1 MRLSAWRA
9 ERNWGYRYA
18 AMRQQVRFC
27 TSFDGTRIAY
37 AVAGD
42 GPPLVRAPH
51 WFSHLEHDWTNP
63 AFQVWVEDLS
73 KRYAYLRFDQRGCGL
88 SDREVNE
95 ISPEAHVRDLE
106 AVVDAAGLERF
117 AIFGASQG
125 AAFAIAYAARHPD
138 RVSHLILWGGFA
150 RGWAKRDR
158 ATVAEHETQTRLIEL
173 GWDSAE
179 SSYRQVFATQ
189 FMPDADLD
197 AIRAFND
204 LLPLTSSAQNA
215 AKIYLTNGGIDVQA
229 EARRVRCPTLVVH
242 GTRDVN
248 VRFEEGRLVAGL
260 IPGARFA
267 SLDTRNHLM
276 PPGDPAWPKLLEA
289 IVEFYPPAQAAGPGG
304 FPNLTAR
311 ERDVLEL
318 IAGGMSNTTIAAR
331 FGLATSTV
339 SNHVSSIFAKLQVAT
354 RAEAIVRARDA
365 GL

>member
-1 MRLSAWRA
+1 LWR
-9 ERNWGYRYA
+9 
-18 AMRQQVRFC
+18 MRQQVHFC

-37 AVAGD
+37 AVTGD

-51 WFSHLEHDWTNP
+51 WFTHLEHDWTNP
-63 AFQVWVEDLS
+63 ALKTWVEDLS

-88 SDREVNE
+88 SDREVSE

-106 AVVDAAGLERF
+106 AAVDAAGLERF

-150 RGWAKRDR
+150 RGWAKRDP

-204 LLPLTSSAQNA
+204 MLPLTSSARNA
-215 AKIYLTNGGIDVQA
+215 AKIYLTNGVIDVQA
-229 EARRVRCPTLVVH
+229 EARQVRCPALVVH

-260 IPGARFA
+260 IPGARFV
-267 SLDTRNHLM
+267 SLDTRIHLM
-276 PPGDPAWPKLLEA
+276 PPGDPAWPKLLDA
-289 IVEFYPPAQAAGPGG
+289 IVEFYPPARPAHAVAG
-304 FPNLTAR
+304 FPQLTAR

-318 IAGGMSNTTIAAR
+318 IAQGLDNAQIAAR
-331 FGLATSTV
+331 LALSEKTV
-339 SNHVSSIFAKLQVAT
+339 RNNITHIFDKIQVEN
-354 RAEAIVRARDA
+354 RSQAIVLARQR
-365 GL
+365 GLGQQSRQS

>member
-1 MRLSAWRA
+1 
-9 ERNWGYRYA
+9 
-18 AMRQQVRFC
+18 MRQQVQFC

-37 AVAGD
+37 AVAGE

-63 AFQVWVEDLS
+63 AFQPWVEDLS

-88 SDREVNE
+88 SDREVPE

-125 AAFAIAYAARHPD
+125 SAFAIAYAARHPH
-138 RVSHLILWGGFA
+138 RVSHLILYGGFA
-150 RGWAKRDR
+150 RGWRKRGSP
-158 ATVAEHETQTRLIEL
+158 TVAEHETHIRLMEL
-173 GWDSAE
+173 GWDSAD
-179 SSYRQVFATQ
+179 SSFRQVFATQ

-204 LLPLTSSAQNA
+204 MMPLTSSAQNA

-229 EARRVRCPTLVVH
+229 EARQVRCPTLVVH

-260 IPGARFA
+260 IPGARFV
-267 SLDTRNHLM
+267 SLDTRTHLM

-289 IVEFYPPAQAAGPGG
+289 IVEFYPPAQAAGRES
-304 FPNLTAR
+304 FPHLTAR

-318 IAGGMSNTTIAAR
+318 IAQGRDNAQIAAR
-331 FGLATSTV
+331 LALSEKTV
-339 SNHVSSIFAKLQVAT
+339 RNNITHIFDKIQVEN
-354 RAEAIVRARDA
+354 RAQAIVLARNQ
-365 GL
+365 GLGQQSR